1 MNRRAKFIVIGLLG
15 AVAFALALSWATPP
29 GSNKADNLAEA
40 AGKPESQKEK
50 PKEQAGGREK
60 SQPKAKHGAGKEGDS
75 DHEGVVKLSPEEIK
89 EHGIKVQTAG
99 PGEIKVS
106 LRLAGEVQFDPDLV
120 VRVRAQV
127 PGIVREVYKKLGDTV
142 RRGEVLAVLESRD
155 LAEANAKVAS
165 TKAKEALAK
174 AAFQR
179 EKQLWKEKIT
189 SEREYLEARQ
199 ALEEAVIERQLAQR
213 RLLTLGSVPGGGNE
227 AGEKEAARYE
237 LKAPMNGT
245 VIERNV
251 VRGEFLKEEGERTP
265 FILAD
270 TSRVWVNLAVYQKDL
285 ARVVPGSKAIVIFGH
300 GIAQAEGVVDYVSSA
315 VGEGTRTATAR
326 VVLNNPVNAYRPGLF
341 VTAEVVV
348 DKEQAEVVVPK
359 SALQTL
365 EGRQVVWVEEAE
377 GFRPAPVETGRS
389 NGESVE
395 VTSGLEPGQRYVAEG
410 VFTLKAELGKE
421 AFGEGHGH

>member
-15 AVAFALALSWATPP
+15 AVAFVLALAWITPW
-29 GSNKADNLAEA
+29 GNNQTAGLAAA

-50 PKEQAGGREK
+50 PK
-60 SQPKAKHGAGKEGDS
+60 AKHDAGKEGDS
-75 DHEGVVKLSPEEIK
+75 DHEGVVKLSPEEMK
-89 EHGIKVQTAG
+89 EHGIKVQAAG

-120 VRVRAQV
+120 VKVRTQV
-127 PGIVREVYKKLGDTV
+127 PGIVREVRKKLGDTV
-142 RRGEVLAVLESRD
+142 RQGEVLAVLESRE
-155 LAEANAKVAS
+155 LAEANAKLAS
-165 TKAKEALAK
+165 SRGKEALVK

-179 EKQLWKEKIT
+179 EEQLWKEKIT

-199 ALEEAVIERQLAQR
+199 ALEEAGIERQLAQR
-213 RLLTLGSVPGGGNE
+213 RLATFGSASADGKDATGQGM
-227 AGEKEAARYE
+227 ARYE

-245 VIERNV
+245 VIERNL
-251 VRGEFLKEEGERTP
+251 VRGEFLKEEAERP
-265 FILAD
+265 PLVIAD
-270 TSRVWVNLAVYQKDL
+270 TGKVWVNLAVYQKDL
-285 ARVVPGSKAIVIFGH
+285 ARVVPGSKATVIFGH
-300 GIAQAEGVVDYVSSA
+300 GIAPAEGVVDYVSPA

-326 VVLNNPVNAYRPGLF
+326 VILSNPANAYRPGLF
-341 VTAEVVV
+341 VSAEVVV
-348 DKEQAEVVVPK
+348 DKEQVGVVVPK

-365 EGRQVVWVEEAE
+365 EGRQVVWVEDAE
-377 GFRPAPVETGRS
+377 GFRPTAVELGRS